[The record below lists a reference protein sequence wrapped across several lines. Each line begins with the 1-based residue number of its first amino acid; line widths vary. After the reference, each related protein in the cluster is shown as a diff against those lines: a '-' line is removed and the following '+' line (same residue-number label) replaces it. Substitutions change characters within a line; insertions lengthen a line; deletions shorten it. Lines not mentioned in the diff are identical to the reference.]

1 MPLLFNIVLEVIT
14 IAIRQEKEIKDKE
27 KIGREEVKPPLFA
40 DDRILYTENPKVS
53 TQVILEL
60 ISEFSK
66 VAGDNINIQ
75 EPVAFL
81 KTNKEI

>member
-1 MPLLFNIVLEVIT
+1 M
-14 IAIRQEKEIKDKE
+14 
-27 KIGREEVKPPLFA
+27 KPPLFT